1 MHLAQIW
8 DIQGRS
14 KVTMFLRL
22 KGSPYLRSDG
32 SYTPLS
38 PATDSSDTAE
48 VTPIFFGPAPVPR
61 CWGVESKDNRGRK
74 VR

>member
-1 MHLAQIW
+1 M
-8 DIQGRS
+8 S
-14 KVTMFLRL
+14 
-22 KGSPYLRSDG
+22 YLRSEG

-61 CWGVESKDNRGRK
+61 SCGAESEDNRKEENVVEIWLHLERTGAVE
-74 VR
+74 VRM